1 MCVSGESAEAY
12 AATLSRTGPI
22 SGKVRRKRMKRLF
35 GLLFDFMLIA
45 LLSFFAVGCMQGGD
59 TSIYTDS
66 GGGTA
71 TGTGGNA
78 GQEQGQGNG

>member
-1 MCVSGESAEAY
+1 
-12 AATLSRTGPI
+12 
-22 SGKVRRKRMKRLF
+22 MKRLF